1 MADQGAWQAP
11 QDEAR
16 LGSYRVLAELARGGM
31 AAVFLALRE
40 PRQQAMPAE
49 LQEIARRG
57 RYDEDALRIARIVEG
72 STDIAAIKQ
81 IHAHL
86 AHDPDFVAMLI
97 DEARIATRI
106 HHPNVV
112 EIRECRLG
120 ENDGTNFIVME
131 YVAGESLST
140 LLKATMTRGGRFSP
154 AVAASIGADVAGAL
168 HTAHEL
174 RGDSGEPLE
183 LVHRDVSPQNVIVR
197 YDGRVKLTDFGVAK
211 AVGRLQRTQP
221 GEIKGKLAYMAPE
234 QAYGRAVD
242 RRSDVYS
249 LGVVLYEVALGR
261 RLFGGKSDAETV
273 RNIIQHNVPAP
284 RSIDPN
290 FPVSLEEI
298 LLGMLQADPSQRF
311 QSAGAVERALR
322 AFVTTAGEV
331 DVDQRLGELARTLDP
346 ARYHA
351 KTDLVVKALA
361 ASHRHPTP
369 MPPPAAEVPARDPGE
384 SRTLVAS
391 SRPPR
396 IATQAAP
403 KARSSPHP
411 PPVDP
416 SNDARTIPMA
426 DQARAAM
433 AALAAPLTPSP
444 PKQERPSIGEGQGDY
459 TQPTLRRS
467 ELAPEPVHTSQRPP
481 AIDATTP
488 SIQAPPPSNV
498 GERTMMAGDPYA
510 QQRTPS
516 MRPPAP
522 NDAAAIQQT
531 MLAELPPQFMQQV
544 AQAAQSVQPP
554 QQQQQQQQQMQ
565 SAQGYPYTSQP
576 PHVSQPPHNSQP
588 QIQLPHSQRPLAP
601 PPAQK
606 QGGLWAMVAVGMV
619 LFVLAALFVLWRLA

>member
-1 MADQGAWQAP
+1 MAEQGAWQAP
-11 QDEAR
+11 QDDAR

-40 PRQQAMPAE
+40 PRQQAMPSE
-49 LQEIARRG
+49 LQDIARRSL
-57 RYDEDALRIARIVEG
+57 YDEDALRIARIVEG
-72 STDIAAIKQ
+72 ASDLAAIKQ

-97 DEARIATRI
+97 DEAHIARRI

-112 EIRECRLG
+112 EIRETRLG

-140 LLKATMTRGGRFSP
+140 LLKATMSRGGRFSP

-174 RGDSGEPLE
+174 RGDNGEPLE
-183 LVHRDVSPQNVIVR
+183 LVHRDVSPQNVIIR

-249 LGVVLYEVALGR
+249 LGVVIYEVALGR

-273 RNIIQHNVPAP
+273 RNIIQHNIPSP

-290 FPVSLEEI
+290 FPASLEEI
-298 LLGMLQADPSQRF
+298 LMGMLQSDPSQRF

-322 AFVTTAGEV
+322 AFVTTAGET

-346 ARYHA
+346 NRYHA
-351 KTDLVVKALA
+351 KTDLVVRSLSA
-361 ASHRHPTP
+361 AHRHPTP
-369 MPPPAAEVPARDPGE
+369 MPPPASEVPARDPGE

-396 IATQAAP
+396 VATQAAP
-403 KARSSPHP
+403 AARSATP

-416 SNDARTIPMA
+416 SNDARTIPMN

-433 AALAAPLTPSP
+433 AAMVSPMTPVASN
-444 PKQERPSIGEGQGDY
+444 ERPSLGDAAPDY
-459 TQPTLRRS
+459 TQPTIRRS
-467 ELAPEPVHTSQRPP
+467 ELGPIPEPMRAQQH
-481 AIDATTP
+481 DNTTP
-488 SIQAPPPSNV
+488 SIQAPPPNV

-510 QQRTPS
+510 QQQQRTPS
-516 MRPPAP
+516 MRPPP
-522 NDAAAIQQT
+522 VSDQGAIQQT
-531 MLAELPPQFMQQV
+531 MLSELPPQFMQQV
-544 AQAAQSVQPP
+544 AQAAQQQAQQSLQQPP
-554 QQQQQQQQQMQ
+554 VSQ
-565 SAQGYPYTSQP
+565 YPY
-576 PHVSQPPHNSQP
+576 VSQNPPQP
-588 QIQLPHSQRPLAP
+588 SIPPMPRPFTAP
-601 PPAQK
+601 PPPT
-606 QGGLWAMVAVGMV
+606 QGKLWAFVAVGMV
-619 LFVLAALFVLWRLA
+619 FFVIAALFVLWRLA

>member
-234 QAYGRAVD
+234 QAYGRPVD

-351 KTDLVVKALA
+351 KTDLVVRELLA
-361 ASHRHPTP
+361 AAPSPHADASAA
-369 MPPPAAEVPARDPGE
+369 AAEVRARPRRVTHARGVEPPAPHGHAGRAARPAHHRSPRPSTRATTRARSPWPTRPAPRWPRSPHRSPPSRRSRSVRRSARGRRPTTRSPRCAAATSAPWPRATSTTVRRRDDALDPG
-384 SRTLVAS
+384 
-391 SRPPR
+391 
-396 IATQAAP
+396 
-403 KARSSPHP
+403 
-411 PPVDP
+411 P
-416 SNDARTIPMA
+416 S
-426 DQARAAM
+426 
-433 AALAAPLTPSP
+433 
-444 PKQERPSIGEGQGDY
+444 G
-459 TQPTLRRS
+459 PT
-467 ELAPEPVHTSQRPP
+467 
-481 AIDATTP
+481 
-488 SIQAPPPSNV
+488 NV
-498 GERTMMAGDPYA
+498 GDRTMMAGDPYG
-510 QQRTPS
+510 QQRAPS
-516 MRPPAP
+516 LRPPAP
-522 NDAAAIQQT
+522 NDPAAIQQT

-544 AQAAQSVQPP
+544 AQAAHSVQPP
-554 QQQQQQQQQMQ
+554 PQQQGMV
-565 SAQGYPYTSQP
+565 SAQGYLYSSQP
-576 PHVSQPPHNSQP
+576 PHVSQPPHISQP
-588 QIQLPHSQRPLAP
+588 PHASMPPHSQRPLAP
-601 PPAQK
+601 PPTQK

-619 LFVLAALFVLWRLA
+619 MFVLAALFVLWRLA